1 MRVAKRRK
9 DQEDQESDNDVSDD
23 ELVVD
28 EESPGHSP
36 AHSYS
41 KDRVKDHPETPN
53 SSHSGGSSSV
63 GEKPVVMPVNNIIP
77 SSSHVVTLNGPSL
90 PAVVS
95 GQATL
100 KPGLM
105 GESRAVKLT

>member
-63 GEKPVVMPVNNIIP
+63 GVRDTNRLDNINNQIIY
-77 SSSHVVTLNGPSL
+77 
-90 PAVVS
+90 
-95 GQATL
+95 
-100 KPGLM
+100 
-105 GESRAVKLT
+105 